1 MIGHVV
7 YAHGSPCPT
16 LVLDARRLPST
27 DTSLLDRLAVARKWL
42 ADVGAG
48 HILKIALVEPSE
60 HPLFD
65 LDYRF
70 VQALPQGPTA
80 FDLRGSCGHSILASI
95 AASAESGSLPRLSP
109 GMRVRVMVRNNG
121 DHIVCEIAEARRESA
136 LFDIHFVQPAPKPL
150 SELLLTGAAST
161 VVEVDGETIP
171 VSLVSMG
178 NPYAFVAAS
187 ALGLSRTED
196 LFADDPRLFDRLV
209 RIRRATALLLGWP
222 ADGAFPKVAVVMAAE
237 GGRIAVRAVSVPTWH
252 PTIAL
257 TGAACLAAAVRI
269 EGTAP
274 WVAARRAGVLDGAVD
289 IVTSG
294 GHSSVTATVR
304 NGVDEPELTWITVR
318 GKRTTTLGSFP
329 IEPLASLQ
337 PKEITACLSFAR

>member
-16 LVLDARRLPST
+16 LVLDARRLPG
-27 DTSLLDRLAVARKWL
+27 DDEQLLDRLSSARKWL
-42 ADVGAG
+42 DAAGAG
-48 HILKIALVEPSE
+48 HVLKIALVEPSP

-70 VQALPQGPTA
+70 VQALPRSPAA
-80 FDLRGSCGHSILASI
+80 FDLRGSCGHSVLSSI
-95 AASAESGSLPRLSP
+95 VAGAESGLLPRLTP

-121 DHIVCEIAEARRESA
+121 DHIVCETAEARRESA
-136 LFDIHFVQPAPKPL
+136 LFDVHFVQSPPTPL
-150 SELLLTGAAST
+150 SELLLAGSATTT
-161 VVEVDGETIP
+161 VEADGRPVP

-178 NPYAFVAAS
+178 NPYVFVAAS
-187 ALGLSRTED
+187 ALGLSSTAE

-209 RIRRATALLLGWP
+209 RIRRATARLLGWP
-222 ADGAFPKVAVVMAAE
+222 ADGAFPKVAAVMAGA
-237 GGRIAVRAVSVPTWH
+237 GGRIAVRAVSVPGWH

-257 TGAACLAAAVRI
+257 TGAACVAAAVRI

-274 WVAARRAGVLDGAVD
+274 WIAAQQAGVPDGTVD

-294 GHSSVTATVR
+294 GLSSVTSAVR
-304 NGVDEPELTWITVR
+304 DGVHEPELTWITVR

-337 PKEITACLSFAR
+337 SKEITACLSLSR